1 MRGSLLRY
9 GPEIKKG
16 LHENADNTDTGYEDQ
31 KSERE
36 GPHQDEVQGG
46 EAQMDRAQTEP
57 GQSKNEIQA
66 LYPHSSSTL
75 LTPNKQIGTPSPSSV
90 VLFRPGDLLLGPFQ
104 LTSALM
110 NDYRLLIPDWEYTTL
125 NDVFSRRAFKTL
137 PPKSDTFNLIN
148 KAFQYFHT
156 ALPIFD
162 RVDFMKEFGER
173 YFPPRVSDSC
183 SDAAWWAS
191 INVVLAFAHRFRA
204 MHTLKP
210 HSEDR
215 EAWGYLQ
222 NALTVITELTLCPSS
237 LLAVQALLGMAIL
250 VQATSNPGPCGVLV
264 ATAMRLAQSMGLHR
278 QEQKKQLSVEQ
289 EAQREQRQSVFWIAY
304 SLDKEISIRTG
315 QPPSQD
321 EEDMDVELPA
331 EMVNLDKQTEGRVIG
346 ANIFN
351 LKIGLAIIQGKIY
364 KRLCSMS
371 AQKLSTTERLVSAQ
385 ELEVTLEEWKTGVP
399 IDFGA
404 TFLGTEVLTE
414 DLPALL
420 HMAIIRLSY
429 LKSLDVIRRYL
440 TQITS

>member
-1 MRGSLLRY
+1 MLRY
-9 GPEIKKG
+9 GPEIEKG
-16 LHENADNTDTGYEDQ
+16 LHENADSADTGYEDH

-36 GPHQDEVQGG
+36 GSHQDEVQGG
-46 EAQMDRAQTEP
+46 EAQMDGAQREP

-66 LYPHSSSTL
+66 LYPHSLSTL
-75 LTPNKQIGTPSPSSV
+75 LTPNKQVGTPSRSAV

-110 NDYRLLIPDWEYTTL
+110 NDYRLLIPDWEYITL

-137 PPKSDTFNLIN
+137 PSKSDTFNLIN

-204 MHTLKP
+204 MHTRKP

-222 NALTVITELTLCPSS
+222 NALTVITELTLCPPS

-250 VQATSNPGPCGVLV
+250 VQATSNPGPCEVLV

-278 QEQKKQLSVEQ
+278 QEQKKQLNMEQ
-289 EAQREQRQSVFWIAY
+289 KAQREQRQSVFWIAY

-331 EMVNLDKQTEGRVIG
+331 ETVNLDKQTEGRVIG
-346 ANIFN
+346 VSIFY
-351 LKIGLAIIQGKIY
+351 LRIGLAIIQGKIY

-371 AQKLSTTERLVSAQ
+371 AQKLSRTERLVSVQ

-404 TFLGTEVLTE
+404 TFLSSEVLTE

-420 HMAIIRLSY
+420 HMAIIRFSY

-440 TQITS
+440 T